1 MLEKLKTL
9 KTILPAK
16 EFILTGSTALA
27 YHGLAELTAS
37 KDLDI
42 ILVEPADSAK
52 EILERLQKENPN
64 PKFTGKG
71 TLAYSF
77 IYEGVKVDIWVAK
90 VDAENLLSTPDG
102 IKVSC
107 IKSIVQAKKSYNRPK
122 DWIQLMQLS
131 SKIFDGKLFESQISS
146 IITDDEYP
154 QDK

>member
-9 KTILPAK
+9 KTILPAN

-27 YHGLAELTAS
+27 YHGLAELSAS

-42 ILVEPADSAK
+42 ILVDPSDSAK
-52 EILERLQKENPN
+52 EILDRLQKENPN

-71 TLAYSF
+71 TLTYSF
-77 IYEGVKVDIWVAK
+77 IYEGIKVDIWVAK
-90 VDAENLLSTPDG
+90 VDAKNLLSTPDG

-107 IKSIVQAKKSYNRPK
+107 IQSIVKAKKSYNRPK
-122 DWIQLMQLS
+122 DWVQLMQLA
-131 SKIFDGKLFESQISS
+131 SKIFDGKLFESQLSS
-146 IITDDEYP
+146 IVTDDEYL